1 MNTISKSLNY
11 RNNYIGGYTT
21 NHIIR
26 SNKTG
31 LNFYRSPSDS
41 LTILDKDGEIKSFVI
56 FNFLNKSVPQ
66 IAKTDYI
73 TFIQKEQST
82 DYLHF
87 ANNPICISDSIW
99 IGLLED
105 GDNQY
110 TAVFNPFTN
119 NFGYKKFTRKS
130 SVYDII
136 EPMFSDNKGSII
148 SLISPELN
156 NMCKDYNLLPDSI
169 TNALNK
175 GNRVLLINRIKQY

>member
-1 MNTISKSLNY
+1 MGLWYRYNRSVYLRHKIKKKSSTIVRRFVLRRKENSFFADALKRLKNGNFIFNTTPDGTQKPSIIYTDSEMNTISKSLNY

-99 IGLLED
+99 IGL
-105 GDNQY
+105 
-110 TAVFNPFTN
+110 
-119 NFGYKKFTRKS
+119 
-130 SVYDII
+130 
-136 EPMFSDNKGSII
+136 
-148 SLISPELN
+148 
-156 NMCKDYNLLPDSI
+156 
-169 TNALNK
+169 
-175 GNRVLLINRIKQY
+175 